1 MSVLFKNLGS
11 WLFVLVLLVLGCVA
25 LAFMIVV
32 VDTGHVGVVRT
43 FGAVQSRVLK
53 EGLNLKRP
61 FIDEVEQFPVQIEI
75 CNVNAS
81 AYSNDLQPVTTQV
94 ILHYSLNGALAPQI
108 CKNFGTPQKI
118 TASLIQPAIQESV
131 KSVAAKFTAPELI
144 TKRDLLKNEIRAAM
158 DEFLSQSL
166 EEKELGNAVKISNL
180 AVMEFNFSPDFMR
193 AVESKMVAE
202 QLALQLKNDKI
213 MRAETGAEERRLAAE
228 GEAAATEIQTK
239 ARAKAIGL
247 MSLALTQNSEGFHLQ
262 GVEKGDVLF
271 PRMAAS
277 VFAPYIKFDGSGLSK
292 NATAKP
298 SSTSR

>member
-1 MSVLFKNLGS
+1 MLFNNLGR
-11 WLFVLVLLVLGCVA
+11 WLFVLVLLVFGCAA

-32 VDTGHVGVVRT
+32 VETGHVGVVRT

-61 FIDEVEQFPVQIEI
+61 FIDEVEQFPVQIEV
-75 CNVNAS
+75 CNVNAN

-108 CKNFGTPQKI
+108 CKNLGTPQKI
-118 TASLIQPAIQESV
+118 TTSLIQPAIQESV
-131 KSVAAKFTAPELI
+131 KSIAAKFSAQELI
-144 TKRDLLKNEIRAAM
+144 TKRDILKTEIRTAL
-158 DEFLSQSL
+158 DEFLSETL
-166 EEKELGNAVKISNL
+166 GEKELGNAVKISNL

-193 AVESKMVAE
+193 AIESKMAAE
-202 QLALQLKNDKI
+202 QLALQIKNDKI

-228 GEAAATEIQTK
+228 GEAAATEIQTR
-239 ARAKAIGL
+239 ARAKAIEL
-247 MSLALTQNSEGFHLQ
+247 MSLALTQNAEGFHLQ
-262 GVEKGDVLF
+262 GSEKGDVLF

-277 VFAPYIKFDGSGLSK
+277 VFAPYIKFDGAGMSK

-298 SSTSR
+298 SPSPH